1 MAGILPR
8 REAFFLPGGATAG
21 SRFCPRFCL
30 LTRAEAPRGTL
41 IFVHAFAEEMNKS
54 RRMVALAAAAFAG
67 CGWNTLQVDLTGC
80 GDSDG
85 DFGDAS
91 WAAWNGDLQDAWA
104 WAAEHLSGPLA
115 LWSLR
120 SGALVLSDWL
130 RSSGVVAPLL
140 LWQPVANGR
149 QHLTQF
155 LRLKAAGEML
165 ADADAKASMEA
176 IRSSLQAGDAV
187 EIAGYGLS
195 AALASG
201 MEAATL
207 SLPAAYGAPVAA
219 FEVGPPDRTEVSP
232 ALRVLVERWSK
243 AGVQVRAEAVAGPA
257 FWQTQEIELCPGLI
271 EASVR
276 VLEDFS

>member
-1 MAGILPR
+1 MAADTPR
-8 REAFFLPGGATAG
+8 REAFFLPGGVTAG
-21 SRFCPRFCL
+21 GRFCL
-30 LTRAEAPRGTL
+30 LTRADAPRGTL
-41 IFVHAFAEEMNKS
+41 VFAHAFAEEMNKS
-54 RRMVALAAAAFAG
+54 RRMVALAVAAFAAH
-67 CGWNTLQVDLTGC
+67 GWNTLQVDLTGC

-91 WAAWNGDLQDAWA
+91 WAAWNGDLQDAWT
-104 WAAEHLSGPLA
+104 WAEAHLAGPLA

-120 SGALVLSDWL
+120 SGALVLADWL

-176 IRSSLQAGDAV
+176 IRGSLQAGEAV
-187 EIAGYGLS
+187 DIAGYRLS

-207 SLPAAYGAPVAA
+207 VLPAAYGAPVVA
-219 FEVGPPDRTEVSP
+219 FEVGPPDRSEVSP

-243 AGVQVRAEAVAGPA
+243 AGVPVRAEAVAGPA

-271 EASVR
+271 EASVK

>member
-1 MAGILPR
+1 MAADTPR
-8 REAFFLPGGATAG
+8 REAFFLPGGVTAG
-21 SRFCPRFCL
+21 GRFCL
-30 LTRAEAPRGTL
+30 VTRAEVPKGTL
-41 IFVHAFAEEMNKS
+41 VFAHAFAEEMNKS
-54 RRMVALAAAAFAG
+54 RRMVALAATAFAAH
-67 CGWNTLQVDLTGC
+67 GWNTLQVDFTGC

-91 WAAWNGDLQDAWA
+91 WAAWNGDLQDAWR
-104 WAAEHLSGPLA
+104 WAEAHLSGPLA

-130 RSSGVVAPLL
+130 RSSGVIAPLL

-176 IRSSLQAGDAV
+176 IRGSLQAGEAV
-187 EIAGYGLS
+187 DIAGYRLS
-195 AALASG
+195 GALASG

-207 SLPAAYGAPVAA
+207 ALPAAYGAPVAA

-232 ALRVLVERWSK
+232 ALRMLVERWSK
-243 AGVQVRAEAVAGPA
+243 AGVQVRAEAVVGPA
-257 FWQTQEIELCPGLI
+257 FWQTQEIELCPALI
-271 EASVR
+271 EASVKA
-276 VLEDFS
+276 LEGFS

>member
-1 MAGILPR
+1 MAADTPR
-8 REAFFLPGGATAG
+8 REAFFLPGGVTAG
-21 SRFCPRFCL
+21 GRFCL
-30 LTRAEAPRGTL
+30 VTRAEVPKGTL
-41 IFVHAFAEEMNKS
+41 VFAHAFAEEMNKS
-54 RRMVALAAAAFAG
+54 RRMVALAAMEFAAR
-67 CGWNTLQVDLTGC
+67 GWNTLQVDLTGC

-91 WAAWNGDLQDAWA
+91 WAAWNGDLQDAWT
-104 WAAEHLSGPLA
+104 WAEAHLAGPLA

-120 SGALVLSDWL
+120 SGALVLADWL

-176 IRSSLQAGDAV
+176 IRGSLQAGEAV
-187 EIAGYGLS
+187 DIAGYRLS
-195 AALASG
+195 GALASG

-207 SLPAAYGAPVAA
+207 ALPAAYGAPVAA

-232 ALRVLVERWSK
+232 ALRMLVERWSK
-243 AGVQVRAEAVAGPA
+243 AGVQVRAEAVVGPA
-257 FWQTQEIELCPGLI
+257 FWQTQEIELCPALI
-271 EASVR
+271 EASVKA
-276 VLEDFS
+276 LEGFS